1 MDTRNSPN
9 TASIDAQNTNA
20 AASATRPA
28 SNRGNGRKRR
38 TTGHD
43 PSKRSSKNM
52 HSFEQLRR
60 SQERL
65 ILSIGTGL
73 VIGAAV
79 GYNLGGYY
87 PLTVGTGLSIGLAVG
102 ILRAS

>member
-1 MDTRNSPN
+1 
-9 TASIDAQNTNA
+9 
-20 AASATRPA
+20 
-28 SNRGNGRKRR
+28 
-38 TTGHD
+38 
-43 PSKRSSKNM
+43 M